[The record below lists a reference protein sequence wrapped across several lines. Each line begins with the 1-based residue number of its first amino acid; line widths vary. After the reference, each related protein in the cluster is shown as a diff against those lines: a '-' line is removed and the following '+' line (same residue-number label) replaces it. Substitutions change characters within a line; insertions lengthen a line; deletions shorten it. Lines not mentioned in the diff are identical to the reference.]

1 MGESNGK
8 PGRVDLVV
16 KDTHL
21 GGFRDLVVDVVCTH
35 EFGGSHL
42 ADVSLN
48 YQLCDHNPLT
58 PTWTKERTL
67 ACTYAPSP
75 NYTRI
80 SVQ

>member
-1 MGESNGK
+1 MPLLSWLWDLI
-8 PGRVDLVV
+8 VDI
-16 KDTHL
+16 
-21 GGFRDLVVDVVCTH
+21 VCTH